1 MPADRSALLANIV
14 SQTRHNIEFLVAQN
28 EISRDA
34 GQRMLAQLPNSSDVA
49 VRDYSEQNTRDA

>member
-14 SQTRHNIEFLVAQN
+14 SQTRQNIEFLVAQN

-34 GQRMLAQLPNSSDVA
+34 GQRMLAQLPNFSDVA
-49 VRDYSEQNTRDA
+49 VRDHSEQNTRDA